1 MIIELSDFFNNPSLI
16 AVGNISI
23 QYYAVT
29 WILSAIFIYLY
40 LANNSIT
47 KEIGISKEKAN
58 DLVFLYGL
66 IFGAMIGGR
75 VGYMLFYGF
84 DQLINNPLKLFY
96 IWEGGLSFHG
106 GLIGVIISMFV
117 FSKQNNINFM
127 RLLDSAAL
135 SMPIGL
141 CLVRIGNF
149 LNGELYGRATESL
162 RQKSQATLPFL
173 LWANADANAVK
184 NIVPSDVATQM
195 CIRRSDS

>member
-16 AVGNISI
+16 TVGSISI

-47 KEIGISKEKAN
+47 KEIGISKVKAN

-84 DQLINNPLKLFY
+84 EQLINNPLKLFY

-117 FSKQNNINFM
+117 FSKQNNINLIFNYI
-127 RLLDSAAL
+127 S
-135 SMPIGL
+135 
-141 CLVRIGNF
+141 
-149 LNGELYGRATESL
+149 
-162 RQKSQATLPFL
+162 FL
-173 LWANADANAVK
+173 LNSIIIGYFKLKGKKLDIIFHKLLHFPNS
-184 NIVPSDVATQM
+184 I
-195 CIRRSDS
+195 

>member
-16 AVGNISI
+16 SVGNISI

-47 KEIGISKEKAN
+47 KEIGIPKEKAN

-75 VGYMLFYGF
+75 IGYMLFYGF
-84 DQLINNPLKLFY
+84 EQLINNPLKLFY

-117 FSKQNNINFM
+117 FSKQNKINFI

-141 CLVRIGNF
+141 CLVRIC
-149 LNGELYGRATESL
+149 LLYTS
-162 RQKSQATLPFL
+162 
-173 LWANADANAVK
+173 
-184 NIVPSDVATQM
+184 PSP
-195 CIRRSDS
+195 RDS